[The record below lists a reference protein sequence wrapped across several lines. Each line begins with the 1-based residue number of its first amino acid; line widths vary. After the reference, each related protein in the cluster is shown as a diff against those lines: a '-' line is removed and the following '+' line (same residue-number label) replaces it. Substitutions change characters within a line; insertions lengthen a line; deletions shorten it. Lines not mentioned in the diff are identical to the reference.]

1 MTGESSSRTR
11 LVCAALLCFSH
22 VSALPVPGPAVRISV
37 SVGAPQSLRSQLTHA
52 VGTWQVWAYICFT
65 RLPLRWHL
73 RFRFCLVHV
82 RLSLLLEGAF
92 VLDLSVRLA
101 CLESRRKRG
110 LGWTILTYC
119 SAGWTI
125 LRLLCAPCALSSHLS
140 CHILA
145 SVQSSPSSSSLRPP
159 RLRRSRDL

>member
-82 RLSLLLEGAF
+82 HLSLLLEGAF

-110 LGWTILTYC
+110 LGC
-119 SAGWTI
+119 SLVFLQAGPYFAYFVRRVPYRRTLAVTSWHLCNP
-125 LRLLCAPCALSSHLS
+125 LRPRH
-140 CHILA
+140 
-145 SVQSSPSSSSLRPP
+145 PLRPP